1 MYAALRCS
9 TISTHPYF
17 ISCVWYKV
25 NERYCIRDS
34 ISTNLY
40 TVVTIFNRLSASG
53 SGFISSVASSCTET
67 VNEIKYKLALEDR
80 NAPLFINK
88 NETVTRGLIFIN
100 VLAFQ
105 GNQ

>member
-40 TVVTIFNRLSASG
+40 TVVTILIGALCFGL
-53 SGFISSVASSCTET
+53 GFYIFGGFV
-67 VNEIKYKLALEDR
+67 LHRDR
-80 NAPLFINK
+80 KRNK
-88 NETVTRGLIFIN
+88 VQARFRR
-100 VLAFQ
+100 
-105 GNQ
+105 